1 MEQNPFGGNYAR
13 LIKELEPDCEKC
25 SGLCCVA
32 LYCAKTDGFPDD
44 KDAGKPCRY
53 LAPDFRCGI
62 HADLKGRK
70 MSGCL
75 AYECLGAGQK
85 TTQIYSSV
93 GDWKTAPGQAEAIF
107 QTFSVLFQLHQILW
121 YLIEA
126 ASLTSDEK
134 TAAAVDALIEEN
146 QQMSQFSR
154 GSLLEPDIAGHKSK
168 ANRIL
173 KKIIGSISSEDPE
186 SRQRADFLGKNFRKA
201 SLDRKDFSMSL
212 LIAADLEGCSLDKT
226 VFLGADLRDA
236 NLKNTDLS
244 RSVFLTQMQINSAKG
259 NRNTRLPDGL
269 RRPSA
274 W

>member
-1 MEQNPFGGNYAR
+1 MEQNPFGGKYSC
-13 LIKELEPDCEKC
+13 LIKDLEPDCEKC

-32 LYCAKTDGFPDD
+32 LYCAKTDGFPAD
-44 KDAGKPCRY
+44 KGAGTPCQY
-53 LAPDFRCGI
+53 LSPDFRCGI
-62 HADLKGRK
+62 HADLKDRK

-85 TTQIYSSV
+85 TTQIDSSG
-93 GDWKTAPGQAEAIF
+93 GDWKTDPGRAETIF

-134 TAAAVDALIEEN
+134 TAAAVDALIREN
-146 QQMSQFSR
+146 QQMTQLPH
-154 GSLLEPDIAGHKSK
+154 GSLLKAGIAGHKSK
-168 ANRIL
+168 ANNLL
-173 KKIIGSISSEDPE
+173 KKIIGSISAEDPA
-186 SRQRADFLGKNFRKA
+186 SRQKADFFGKNFRKTN
-201 SLDRKDFSMSL
+201 LDRKDFSMSL
-212 LIAADLEGCSLDKT
+212 LIAADLEGCSLDRT

-259 NRNTRLPDGL
+259 NRNTRLPAGL